1 MNFLRSEIWPGPAT
15 SIAPRSFAGRMIAHY
30 IIDLMA
36 SVCLVLALGW
46 FFEASASDQYLHDV
60 LITQNDV
67 YVAISR
73 FTPGNLLTSYA
84 TTIDQMTRGLL
95 FGFSPV
101 DGFNAAVVQ
110 SFVTIGQLVLDIGLA
125 APATMIELYHETT
138 GLAAQIVLAGFAT
151 AIGSVVV
158 WLMAA
163 KISFSRL
170 LLASALSPI
179 AVSVVFLALQGFM
192 MLMLEAFFRFTSLA
206 PYAVVCPVV
215 CTLDRAAFPNA
226 DRGATLMLAR
236 TIGRGMHP
244 SQT

>member
-1 MNFLRSEIWPGPAT
+1 MNFPRSEIWPGPAT

-36 SVCLVLALGW
+36 SVCLVLAFGW
-46 FFEASASDQYLHDV
+46 FFEASASDQSLHDV

-101 DGFNAAVVQ
+101 EGFNAAVVQ

-125 APATMIELYHETT
+125 APATMIALYHETT
-138 GLAAQIVLAGFAT
+138 GLAALIVLAGFAM
-151 AIGSVVV
+151 AIGSVVA

-215 CTLDRAAFPNA
+215 CTLYWAAFPNA